1 MIGPVELVFIL
12 IALGATVVLPI
23 WGLTDAAMRPDEV
36 WAASGQS
43 KVVWLVLQ
51 VLLWTLGAVIY
62 FIAIR
67 PKLVAA
73 GNRPA
78 GPI

>member
-12 IALGATVVLPI
+12 VALGATVVLPI
-23 WGLTDAAMRPDEV
+23 WGLVAAATRPDAV

-43 KVVWLVLQ
+43 KVVWLILQ

-73 GNRPA
+73 GNRAA
-78 GPI
+78 GPV

>member
-1 MIGPVELVFIL
+1 MGLGPVELAFIL
-12 IALGATVVLPI
+12 VALAATVVLPI
-23 WGLTDAAMRPDEV
+23 WGLTDAAMRPHAV

-43 KVVWLVLQ
+43 RVVWLIIQ

-67 PKLVAA
+67 PKLIAA
-73 GNRPA
+73 TPRTYP
-78 GPI
+78 